1 MKKVLLR
8 IVQTL
13 ITVGILV
20 WVFRDPK
27 MRANIPVILHQAN
40 PWWILLGVACA
51 GVAEV
56 ANIFRW
62 QIFLRVQKV
71 HVPLARTAMVF
82 MIGVF
87 FNLFLLDSTGGDVVR
102 AAYLCA
108 EQESKKAGIILSV
121 VVDRLLGMFILVP
134 FGVVIVILRYRWFT
148 QTPATAAMYWFLIV
162 FMTVMTIFFV
172 AAFTISRLDLTDKLP
187 AWLTKRQSIMRVI
200 KACSLFGKSWR
211 ESLIAYALSFPILFG
226 TFAPFYC
233 AARAFNANVSLVD
246 MYSIMP
252 IVVVASAVPISVSGF
267 GVREGLFKSLLGTL
281 ASVPAELA
289 VLISL
294 AGFLSYISWSLIGAV
309 IWLVSKPA
317 RGK

>member
-1 MKKVLLR
+1 MAAALVVFPTGLRETAGDWTVAHAARNPQGHTRNLVGDPQPLLRKRQVAAANQGAGARARGLGQSRRSHSALANGCASCRPHARRARSMKKVLVR

-51 GVAEV
+51 GVAEL

-87 FNLFLLDSTGGDVVR
+87 FNLFLLGSTGGDVVR

-148 QTPATAAMYWFLIV
+148 KTPSTAAMYWFLIV
-162 FMTVMTIFFV
+162 FMRSEERRVGKECR
-172 AAFTISRLDLTDKLP
+172 SR
-187 AWLTKRQSIMRVI
+187 
-200 KACSLFGKSWR
+200 
-211 ESLIAYALSFPILFG
+211 
-226 TFAPFYC
+226 
-233 AARAFNANVSLVD
+233 
-246 MYSIMP
+246 
-252 IVVVASAVPISVSGF
+252 
-267 GVREGLFKSLLGTL
+267 
-281 ASVPAELA
+281 
-289 VLISL
+289 
-294 AGFLSYISWSLIGAV
+294 WS
-309 IWLVSKPA
+309 PYH
-317 RGK
+317 

>member
-51 GVAEV
+51 GVAEL

-71 HVPLARTAMVF
+71 PVPLARTAMVF

-87 FNLFLLDSTGGDVVR
+87 FNLFLLGSTGGDVVR

-252 IVVVASAVPISVSGF
+252 IVVVASAVPVSVSGF
-267 GVREGLFKSLLGTL
+267 GVREGLFKSLLGSL
-281 ASVPAELA
+281 AGVPAEMA

-309 IWLVSKPA
+309 IWLVSKPS